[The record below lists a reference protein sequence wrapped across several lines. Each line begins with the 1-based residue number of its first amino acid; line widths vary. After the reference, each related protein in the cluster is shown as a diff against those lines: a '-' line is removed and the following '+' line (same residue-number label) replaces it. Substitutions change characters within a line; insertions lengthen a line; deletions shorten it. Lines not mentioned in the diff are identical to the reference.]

1 MTESEARNKIIKV
14 GKSYIG
20 SAKGSKNHSELVSI
34 FNSVKP
40 DGYTLKISDAWCAGG
55 LSAFAIQ
62 AFGKGVAKTYFPLSA
77 GCPMMITKA
86 KKLGIW
92 VEADN
97 RVPVI
102 ADWILYDWDDSGKG
116 DNTGSPDHVGM
127 VVEVNGSTI
136 KVLECNHHNSVGY
149 REIKVNGRYIRGY
162 VSPNYAAV
170 ARALTKDTPKKS
182 NTDIAKEVLQGKWGN
197 GDERRKKLEA
207 AGYNY
212 SAIQAE
218 VNRLCK
224 DASNIVKYKTLYA
237 MNVRTANTTK
247 SKVLCVVQKGTV
259 VEANQIKNNWLY
271 SKKYG
276 GWICIKDSKQ
286 TYCKKV
292 S

>member
-1 MTESEARNKIIKV
+1 MTETEARKKIISV
-14 GKSYIG
+14 GKSYVGTAQG
-20 SAKGSKNHSELVSI
+20 STNHSELVSE

-40 DGYTLKISDAWCAGG
+40 DGYTLKSNDPWCAGG

-62 AFGKGVAKTYFPLSA
+62 AFGKTVAKKYFPLSA

-97 RVPVI
+97 RVPAI

-116 DNTGSPDHVGM
+116 DNTGNPDHVGM

-162 VSPNYAAV
+162 VSPNYVAV

-276 GWICIKDSKQ
+276 GWICIKDLKQ

-292 S
+292 N